1 MKAMGNLKE
10 NTIEELT
17 VVRLSDMGAFLEAG
31 TGNTSDDILLHNNQ
45 QTHPVE
51 VGQKVTVFLYHDPH
65 HRLTASMHLPQIP
78 LDGIGY
84 VCVLLTTRFG
94 AFVDVG
100 TERGIF
106 LPFSNMIG
114 RVEKDQYIWVKL
126 YKDKS
131 NRLAVTM
138 HVEDEMRRIALPCL
152 GYKVGDSITGTIYNM
167 TPEGAFLI
175 SKDRHILFLH
185 KSELRDDIK
194 MGSEIKGRIV
204 FIRKDGHVNIS
215 LRPQKESAMGTDA
228 EALLKKLTENGGEL
242 FITDSSDPQEIK
254 DMLGISKSAFK
265 RAVGNLLKKKLIDLG
280 EKSIR
285 LVR

>member
-1 MKAMGNLKE
+1 
-10 NTIEELT
+10 
-17 VVRLSDMGAFLEAG
+17 
-31 TGNTSDDILLHNNQ
+31 
-45 QTHPVE
+45 
-51 VGQKVTVFLYHDPH
+51 
-65 HRLTASMHLPQIP
+65 MHLPQIP

-152 GYKVGDSITGTIYNM
+152 EYKVGDSITGTIYNI
-167 TPEGAFLI
+167 TPEGAFL
-175 SKDRHILFLH
+175 
-185 KSELRDDIK
+185 LRTQGYVY
-194 MGSEIKGRIV
+194 MAV
-204 FIRKDGHVNIS
+204 FPDKY
-215 LRPQKESAMGTDA
+215 
-228 EALLKKLTENGGEL
+228 
-242 FITDSSDPQEIK
+242 DSS
-254 DMLGISKSAFK
+254 F
-265 RAVGNLLKKKLIDLG
+265 DLASHFYIIT
-280 EKSIR
+280 EFR
-285 LVR
+285 FM